1 MLPPSDVA
9 FMLGVR
15 PRWLDGTNVGGCSYM
30 LHVRHAV
37 AALQAGQASVIVI
50 AHGESGRSCL
60 GAPYVPD
67 PASPGG
73 QFEMPY
79 GALGPYARFTLPAL
93 AYLDAYG
100 LAPEDLAE
108 VPVAQSRRASRNPR
122 AFRPE
127 LLTLKD
133 VLASPPIAW
142 PFHRLECCPVNDG
155 GGALVVTTRER
166 AAEMDLAFRPVAV
179 LGSGESGEGP
189 GAIFMEELTTFRA
202 LRDLMLYDAFAH
214 LPLYGLE
221 DAGFVRP
228 GEAVDFIRSGATS
241 PGGGLP
247 LKPMAAAFS
256 TRTPGCTACSPSRR
270 PCGPR

>member
-1 MLPPSDVA
+1 MGDKFRL
-9 FMLGVR
+9 
-15 PRWLDGTNVGGCSYM
+15 
-30 LHVRHAV
+30 
-37 AALQAGQASVIVI
+37 
-50 AHGESGRSCL
+50 
-60 GAPYVPD
+60 
-67 PASPGG
+67 
-73 QFEMPY
+73 PY

-108 VPVAQSRRASRNPR
+108 VPVAQSRWASRNPR

-142 PFHRLECCPVNDG
+142 PFHRLECCPVNDD

-166 AAEMDLAFRPVAV
+166 AADMDLAFRPVAV

-189 GAIFMEELTTFRA
+189 GAIVMEELTTSAPF
-202 LRDLMLYDAFAH
+202 
-214 LPLYGLE
+214 
-221 DAGFVRP
+221 RP

-241 PGGGLP
+241 PGGSLP

-256 TRTPGCTACSPSRR
+256 TRSPGCTACSPSRR
-270 PCGPR
+270 PCGSCAEPHRRRSTPWRRASCWASAEWPVLRAP